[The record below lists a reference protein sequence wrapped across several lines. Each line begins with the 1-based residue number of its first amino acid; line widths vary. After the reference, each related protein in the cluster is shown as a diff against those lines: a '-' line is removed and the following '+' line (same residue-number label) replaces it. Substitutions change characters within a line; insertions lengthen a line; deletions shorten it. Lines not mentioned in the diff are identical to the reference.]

1 MAAGG
6 VLQASGDSLAREENK
21 TMRKGVLTVIGLTV
35 ALVVFAGLALR
46 YGSPSAQANR
56 GDANVAPEETYPD
69 TIVAE
74 NGFSVDVVVD
84 GRTLTEYPARGRRYI
99 EALENAEYEVR
110 IHNPTGSRVA
120 VALAVDGL
128 NSIDARHTSAW
139 EAHKWVIEPYGTIS
153 VRGWQ
158 MSGESARRF
167 YFTTERDSYAAKL
180 GQASNVGLITAV
192 FFRERRP
199 VTIMPVTPSERRPP
213 YKSEDQARDERAAPQ
228 AGTAGQS
235 PAREGGRDASK
246 SAQAYPPPDDES
258 AATGIGRSV
267 RNDVQW
273 VKMDLDSRPAG
284 EITIRYEYRA
294 SLVRLGIIPR
304 DYPRPNVLDRRER
317 AQGFEPKYCPQP

>member
-1 MAAGG
+1 
-6 VLQASGDSLAREENK
+6 
-21 TMRKGVLTVIGLTV
+21 MRKRL
-35 ALVVFAGLALR
+35 FAGLGLMVVLVILAGLGLK
-46 YGSPSAQANR
+46 YGSRSAQAVNAQLNS
-56 GDANVAPEETYPD
+56 ANEASFPEPAA
-69 TIVAE
+69 AE
-74 NGFSVDVVVD
+74 NGFSVEVLVD
-84 GRTLTEYPARGRRYI
+84 GRPLMEYAARGRRYV
-99 EALENAEYEVR
+99 EALENAEYELR

-139 EAHKWVIEPYGTIS
+139 DAHKWVIEPYGTIH

-158 MSGESARRF
+158 MSSENARRF

-180 GQASNVGLITAV
+180 GQASNLGLITAV

-199 VTIMPVTPSERRPP
+199 IAIMPVTPSERRPP
-213 YKSEDQARDERAAPQ
+213 YKEEDRTRDQRAAPE
-228 AGTAGQS
+228 AGTAGES
-235 PAREGGRDASK
+235 SRNEGGRDAPK
-246 SAQAYPPPDDES
+246 SARAYPPPDDES

-273 VKMDLDSRPAG
+273 IRMDLDSRPAG
-284 EITIRYEYRA
+284 EISIRYEYRA

-317 AQGFEPKYCPQP
+317 AQGFEPRYCPQP

>member
-1 MAAGG
+1 
-6 VLQASGDSLAREENK
+6 
-21 TMRKGVLTVIGLTV
+21 MRKRL
-35 ALVVFAGLALR
+35 FAGFGLVMVLVILAGLGLK
-46 YGSPSAQANR
+46 YGSRNAQA
-56 GDANVAPEETYPD
+56 GSAEANSTNEEFYPEPA
-69 TIVAE
+69 VAE
-74 NGFSVDVVVD
+74 NGFSVEVLVD
-84 GRTLTEYPARGRRYI
+84 GRPLAECAARGRRYV
-99 EALENAEYEVR
+99 EALENAEYELR
-110 IHNPTGSRVA
+110 IHNPLGSRVA

-139 EAHKWVIEPYGTIS
+139 DAHKWVIEPYGTIH

-158 MSGESARRF
+158 MSSENARRF

-180 GQASNVGLITAV
+180 GQASNLGLITAV
-192 FFRERRP
+192 FFLDRRP
-199 VTIMPVTPSERRPP
+199 VTIMPVTPSGRRPP
-213 YKSEDQARDERAAPQ
+213 YKEEDKARDERAAPEP
-228 AGTAGQS
+228 GTSGETLRVESDRAAPKSVQS
-235 PAREGGRDASK
+235 
-246 SAQAYPPPDDES
+246 YPPPDDES

-273 VKMDLDSRPAG
+273 IRMDLDSRPAG